1 MYTSYPKN
9 IKSLVASFFVGLGL
23 LAASC
28 GGGGGGGGGGGSAPP
43 PPPAPQ
49 ATERTVSGSVL
60 GLSTLVGTSQKAQE
74 QTPQR
79 NPLKDAVVEIV
90 AYKKNCTQDCETG
103 RLTLNTTEFGSFA
116 GTLKLWSDG
125 GYVVINV
132 KKQGFVEWSR
142 RIDFDKPADIN
153 ITAELEKTM
162 FAVARRGDA
171 VFRTSTGERVFKFAV
186 LKDISGR
193 KMVKANRDVEIAK
206 QNGQNLVLEITIPAD
221 SIPQDVTSLV
231 ASLKTFDPITQGDR
245 FPGQY
250 RDNKGRTIVSAGF
263 DYINITDDNGRNLGE
278 IVRQAI
284 AQGKLTKAQTGGTY
298 ITRRI
303 SGDACKNILYDFCRN
318 DKSAETGLTEDNQL
332 CGRLT
337 DNEALYVNV
346 PIYTYNPYS
355 GNWEMLGIGTIEGY
369 SSVDQA
375 KSICEGNG
383 VSVSIRITN
392 EDFSKYWWNLDYP
405 LLTQQPKEICI
416 DLTFKSNNGQ
426 PLQSVYVYLSDDD
439 NTMSFSSAWGNTGS
453 DGKVRLKTALF
464 NNDEDRTATLYYYDP
479 VTYKSE
485 PKSVS
490 LEDSPNCAQGE
501 ITVQTNLC
509 TVTGRVLY
517 EGNPPT
523 PVSGQYVYAYSL
535 DSYYWSYATT
545 DREGNFTLNAICNKN
560 HELYVNYISPLNL
573 PNFRVS
579 DGPLSL
585 GDIYITNQPPYAYGW
600 LSSTSVKVGG
610 SVDVYIYGWDAE
622 CNTPLSWELRRGYT
636 PLANGQWNTCWG
648 DGTQSISFSS
658 PGQYPISLVVT
669 DSAGK
674 STTVNLG
681 TVIVSENRAPVIQYA
696 YPDRYAVYLTSQG
709 RVSINLFAG
718 AYDPDADPI
727 NAKWEVI
734 VGNTTTQVCPNSE
747 QYEYGS
753 ITLNCTYTDS
763 IDPTQITQLRF
774 RFTVNDNGGNFAREE
789 FVVEVRQPSFVN
801 IIIQSLRTTLFRR

>member
-1 MYTSYPKN
+1 MYTFYPKN
-9 IKSLVASFFVGLGL
+9 IKSLAASFFVGLGL

-74 QTPQR
+74 QTQR

-153 ITAELEKTM
+153 ITAELEKTIV
-162 FAVARRGDA
+162 AVARRDNA
-171 VFRTSTGERVFKFAV
+171 VFTSSTGERVFKFAV
-186 LKDISGR
+186 FKDISGR

-206 QNGQNLVLEITIPAD
+206 QNGQNPVLEITIPAD

-231 ASLKTFDPITQGDR
+231 ASLQTFDPITQGDR

-263 DYINITDDNGRNLGE
+263 DYINITDDNGRNLGD
-278 IVRQAI
+278 VVKQAI
-284 AQGKLTKAQTGGTY
+284 AQGKLTKAQTEGTR
-298 ITRRI
+298 ITRWIREN
-303 SGDACKNILYDFCRN
+303 ACENILYDFCRN

-332 CGRLT
+332 CGGLT
-337 DNEALYVNV
+337 YEEASYVNV

-355 GNWEMLGIGTIEGY
+355 GNWEMLGIGTIE
-369 SSVDQA
+369 SVNNVDDA
-375 KSICEGNG
+375 KSTCRSSG
-383 VSVSIRITN
+383 VSVSILITN

-426 PLQSVYVYLSDDD
+426 PLQSVYVYLSDEDSP
-439 NTMSFSSAWGNTGS
+439 TSFSSAWGNTGS

-464 NNDEDRTATLYYYDP
+464 NNNDTDRTATLYYYDP
-479 VTYKSE
+479 VNYEYKQE
-485 PKSVS
+485 NVS
-490 LEDSPNCAQGE
+490 LGDSPNCVSKE
-501 ITVQTNLC
+501 ISVQTNLC

-523 PVSGQYVYAYSL
+523 PASGQYVYTYSP

-545 DREGNFTLNAICNKN
+545 GSNGNFTLNAKCGEN
-560 HELYVNYISPLNL
+560 HELYVNYISSR
-573 PNFRVS
+573 NFKV
-579 DGPLSL
+579 DNGELSL
-585 GDIYITNQPPYAYGW
+585 GDIIIINQPPYAYGW
-600 LSSTSVKVGG
+600 LSSTSVKVDG
-610 SVDVYIYGWDAE
+610 SVNVYIYGWDAE
-622 CNTPLSWELRRGYT
+622 CDMPIKWELRTGNST
-636 PLANGQWNTCWG
+636 LANGEQDSCWLYEVKNIQFTTS
-648 DGTQSISFSS
+648 GT
-658 PGQYPISLVVT
+658 YPISLVVT
-669 DSAGK
+669 DGVGK
-674 STTVNLG
+674 STTVDLG
-681 TVIVSENRAPVIQYA
+681 DLFVSSLNRAPVISYA
-696 YPDRYAVYLTSQG
+696 YASPSVIQEGGTVYLY
-709 RVSINLFAG
+709 
-718 AYDPDADPI
+718 AYGYDLDGDTI
-727 NAKWEVI
+727 TYKWKLDNQVI
-734 VGNTTTQVCPNSE
+734 CERSTCSYRFNQSGIYTLTLELSDGTNTVQRN
-747 QYEYGS
+747 
-753 ITLNCTYTDS
+753 
-763 IDPTQITQLRF
+763 
-774 RFTVNDNGGNFAREE
+774 
-789 FVVEVRQPSFVN
+789 VEVRVGNVSN
-801 IIIQSLRTTLFRR
+801 IDIIIQSLRTKLFRR

>member
-1 MYTSYPKN
+1 MYTFYPKN

-49 ATERTVSGSVL
+49 ATDRTVSGSVL

-74 QTPQR
+74 QTQR

-162 FAVARRGDA
+162 FAVARRDDA

-186 LKDISGR
+186 FKDINGR

-206 QNGQNLVLEITIPAD
+206 QNGQNPVLEITIPAD

-231 ASLKTFDPITQGDR
+231 ASLQTFDPITQGDR

-250 RDNKGRTIVSAGF
+250 RDNRGRAIVSAGF
-263 DYINITDDNGRNLGE
+263 DYINITDDTGRNLGE

-284 AQGKLTKAQTGGTY
+284 AQGKLTKAQANGTR
-298 ITRRI
+298 ITRWI
-303 SGDACKNILYDFCRN
+303 SGNACENILYDFCRN
-318 DKSAETGLTEDNQL
+318 DKSAETGLAEDNQL

-337 DNEALYVNV
+337 DDEARYVNV

-355 GNWEMLGIGTIEGY
+355 GNWEMLGIGTITGY
-369 SSVDQA
+369 SSVDEA
-375 KSICEGNG
+375 KSTCRQQGS
-383 VSVSIRITN
+383 VSVSILITN
-392 EDFSKYWWNLDYP
+392 EDFSNRWWNLDYP

-439 NTMSFSSAWGNTGS
+439 NTMSFSGAWGNTGS

-464 NNDEDRTATLYYYDP
+464 NNNDEDRTATLYYYDP
-479 VTYKSE
+479 VTYEYKE
-485 PKSVS
+485 EENVS
-490 LEDSPNCAQGE
+490 LGDSPNCAQRE

-523 PVSGQYVYAYSL
+523 PASGQYVYAYSL

-545 DREGNFTLNAICNKN
+545 DREGDFTLNAKCDEV
-560 HELYVNYISPLNL
+560 HELYVNYISSR
-573 PNFRVS
+573 NFKV
-579 DGPLSL
+579 DNGELSL
-585 GDIYITNQPPYAYGW
+585 GDIIIINQPPYAYGW

-622 CNTPLSWELRRGYT
+622 CDKPLKWELRTGDST
-636 PLANGQWNTCWG
+636 LANGEQDSCWLYEVKNIQF
-648 DGTQSISFSS
+648 TTSS
-658 PGQYPISLVVT
+658 TYLISLVVT
-669 DSAGK
+669 DGVGK
-674 STTVNLG
+674 STTVDLG
-681 TVIVSENRAPVIQYA
+681 QVVVSPTNRAPVISYA
-696 YPDRYAVYLTSQG
+696 YASPSVIQEGRTVYLY
-709 RVSINLFAG
+709 
-718 AYDPDADPI
+718 AYGYDLDGDTI
-727 NAKWEVI
+727 TYKWKLGNQVI
-734 VGNTTTQVCPNSE
+734 CESSYCPYQFNQSGI
-747 QYEYGS
+747 Y
-753 ITLNCTYTDS
+753 TLTLELSDGTD
-763 IDPTQITQLRF
+763 
-774 RFTVNDNGGNFAREE
+774 TVQRN
-789 FVVEVRQPSFVN
+789 VEVRVGNVSN
-801 IIIQSLRTTLFRR
+801 IDIIIQSLRTKLFRR

>member
-1 MYTSYPKN
+1 MYTFYPKN
-9 IKSLVASFFVGLGL
+9 IKSLVASFFMGLGL

-49 ATERTVSGSVL
+49 ATNKTVSGSVL
-60 GLSTLVGTSQKAQE
+60 GLSTLVGGPQKAQD
-74 QTPQR
+74 QTQR

-90 AYKKNCTQDCETG
+90 AYKKNCTQDCETD

-162 FAVARRGDA
+162 LAVARRDDA
-171 VFRTSTGERVFKFAV
+171 VFKSSTGERVFKFAV
-186 LKDISGR
+186 FKDINGR

-206 QNGQNLVLEITIPAD
+206 QNGEQAVLQIEIPAG
-221 SIPQDVTSLV
+221 SIPESVNTLV
-231 ASLKTFDPITQGDR
+231 ASLQTFDPITQGDR

-263 DYINITDDNGRNLGE
+263 DYINITDDTGRNLGE

-284 AQGKLTKAQTGGTY
+284 AQGKLTKAQTGGTR

-303 SGDACKNILYDFCRN
+303 SGDACENILYDFCRN
-318 DKSAETGLTEDNQL
+318 DRSAETGLAEDNQL

-337 DNEALYVNV
+337 NEEASYVNV

-355 GNWEMLGIGTIEGY
+355 GNWEMLGIGTITEFNN
-369 SSVDQA
+369 VDEA
-375 KSICEGNG
+375 KSRCRQQGS
-383 VSVSIRITN
+383 VSVSILITN
-392 EDFSKYWWNLDYP
+392 EDFSNRWWNLDYP

-439 NTMSFSSAWGNTGS
+439 NTMSFSGAWGNTGS

-464 NNDEDRTATLYYYDP
+464 NNNDTDRTATLYYYDP
-479 VTYKSE
+479 VSYEYKQE
-485 PKSVS
+485 SVS
-490 LEDSPNCAQGE
+490 LGDSPNCAQEE
-501 ITVQTNLC
+501 ITVETNLC

-523 PVSGQYVYAYSL
+523 PASGQYVYAYSL

-545 DREGNFTLNAICNKN
+545 SSNGNFTLNAKCGEN

-579 DGPLSL
+579 DGTLSL

-610 SVDVYIYGWDAE
+610 SVNVYIYGWDAE
-622 CNTPLSWELRRGYT
+622 CNTPLSWELWT
-636 PLANGQWNTCWG
+636 DTLLANGQWNDCWG

-658 PGQYPISLVVT
+658 LGQYPISLVVT

-709 RVSINLFAG
+709 QVSINLFAG

-727 NAKWEVI
+727 DAKWEVI
-734 VGNTTTQVCPNSE
+734 VGNTTTQVCPNRE
-747 QYEYGS
+747 QDGS
-753 ITLNCTYTDS
+753 ITLNCTYTAS

-801 IIIQSLRTTLFRR
+801 IIIQSLRTALFRR